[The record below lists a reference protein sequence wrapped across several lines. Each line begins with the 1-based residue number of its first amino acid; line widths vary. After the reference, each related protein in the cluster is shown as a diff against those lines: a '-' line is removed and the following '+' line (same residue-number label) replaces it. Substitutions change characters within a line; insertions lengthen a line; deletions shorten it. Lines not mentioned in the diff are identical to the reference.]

1 MNLLHFKI
9 GFQNTNSSTSVKKEF
24 ISKRRSLYSIVSIES
39 LIISLLRSRVHL
51 KDELDFLEDLKKSGK
66 EVGGM
71 VKMIEREV
79 RKGVK
84 DGESE
89 LFQRK
94 ISTFLY

>member
-1 MNLLHFKI
+1 M
-9 GFQNTNSSTSVKKEF
+9 
-24 ISKRRSLYSIVSIES
+24 
-39 LIISLLRSRVHL
+39 HL
-51 KDELDFLEDLKKSGK
+51 KEELDFLEDLKKSGK

-84 DGESE
+84 GGEAE

-94 ISTFLY
+94 LSKHYFNKLDNFSIYILREFLYFICAN